1 MMKEKYRHSIKPKL
15 IHGKRGSS
23 CEVSRVFG
31 RKEPRIVRSR
41 EEKIDEKI
49 LEPVFAYTLRI
60 TEK

>member
-15 IHGKRGSS
+15 IHRINGERGSS

-41 EEKIDEKI
+41 EEN
-49 LEPVFAYTLRI
+49 R
-60 TEK
+60 